1 MQIRGHGSRRWSS
14 AGLSACCRS
23 ILSSWLRT
31 SRKQCPKVRLQR
43 GTFNAISTTWSHTI
57 CNIGRKRHWRGIL
70 LGLNSFYENYCGARA
85 LLYLS
90 IVLLISCSFEQ
101 MLALPSDSEVVFS
114 FWNGMPYSTQ
124 VHILYLAASCSS
136 VETVAVFRD
145 HKWTAPDLGSHL
157 YLKSLM
163 VW

>member
-1 MQIRGHGSRRWSS
+1 
-14 AGLSACCRS
+14 
-23 ILSSWLRT
+23 
-31 SRKQCPKVRLQR
+31 
-43 GTFNAISTTWSHTI
+43 
-57 CNIGRKRHWRGIL
+57 L